1 MKDNKETTTK
11 EVEVKKTSDG
21 LIFTCEED
29 NRPFPLQ
36 ECQDP
41 ELNRKFREFHQ
52 KIVDEIIAFLKENK
66 ISVYEVYL
74 HADGLENSIK
84 AGKWLPETDSQ
95 FSLSVLPEDIW
106 NEDKKTFI
114 FSM

>member
-1 MKDNKETTTK
+1 MV
-11 EVEVKKTSDG
+11 EVEKSSDG
-21 LIFTCEED
+21 LKFTYEED

-41 ELNRKFREFHQ
+41 ELNRKFKDFHHRL
-52 KIVDEIIAFLKENK
+52 VDEIITFLKENN
-66 ISVYEVYL
+66 ISVSEFYL
-74 HADGLENSIK
+74 HADGLEGSIK

-95 FSLSVLPEDIW
+95 CELSVLPEDIW
-106 NEDKKTFI
+106 NEDKKTFM